1 MAAASDAPADG
12 SAATLAAPAAP
23 SFAESWR
30 WPLRLVII
38 AVFAVVNLFVYLSIH
53 VVGKE
58 ATGWQRELAEVD
70 AMAARGDMK
79 GAAAGIVAF
88 GERNP
93 GALETAGYN
102 DKAGRYHEA
111 IGDWKAAAEHYTIAA
126 SLKPKEKGW
135 RARAGEAW
143 RQAGETDKA
152 MQMFLEEISKGDPL
166 SDLANLRLGQMFLEK
181 GQWAAAFEC
190 LALVRDRAKWK
201 QELDAAYARLDQEVL
216 SPARADAGLPDT
228 LSTSEP
234 TRTQ

>member
-1 MAAASDAPADG
+1 M
-12 SAATLAAPAAP
+12 PAAP
-23 SFAESWR
+23 GFAESWR

-38 AVFAVVNLFVYLSIH
+38 AVFATVNLFVYLSIH

-58 ATGWQRELAEVD
+58 ATGWQRELAAVD

-88 GERNP
+88 GKRNP
-93 GALETAGYN
+93 GALGTAGYN

-111 IGDWKAAAEHYTIAA
+111 IGDWKAAAEHYTIAS

-143 RQAGETDKA
+143 LQAGETEKA
-152 MQMFLEEISKGDPL
+152 MQMFLEEIAKGDPL
-166 SDLANLRLGQMFLEK
+166 DDLANLRLGQLYLERS
-181 GQWAAAFEC
+181 QWAAAFEC
-190 LALVRDRAKWK
+190 LALVRDREKWK
-201 QELDAAYARLDQEVL
+201 QELDTAYARLDREVL

-228 LSTSEP
+228 LATTEP
-234 TRTQ
+234 ARTQ